1 MSFLTSIF
9 GAPSQEEADALDAKL
24 RAYNEETYGPGGRVY
39 NRIAERDGAFAAD
52 SALQVT
58 REHEATQQ
66 AQDRDIEGQVNDAFG
81 EGLAEGAANIRH
93 SVDKGVFGTLKAL
106 LSAVPISVWVAAAV
120 FGFIYFGG
128 WALVSRRMLRN
139 G

>member
-9 GAPSQEEADALDAKL
+9 GAPSQQEADALDARL

-39 NRIAERDGAFAAD
+39 NAIAARDGAFAAD

-58 REHEATQQ
+58 REHEATQE
-66 AQDRDIEGQVNDAFG
+66 AQDRDIAGQVDTAFG

-93 SVDKGVFGTLKAL
+93 TVDKGVFGTLKAL
-106 LSAVPISVWVAAAV
+106 LSTVPISVWLALAIG
-120 FGFIYFGG
+120 GFLYFGG
-128 WALVSRRMLRN
+128 LALVTSRLKRS
-139 G
+139 